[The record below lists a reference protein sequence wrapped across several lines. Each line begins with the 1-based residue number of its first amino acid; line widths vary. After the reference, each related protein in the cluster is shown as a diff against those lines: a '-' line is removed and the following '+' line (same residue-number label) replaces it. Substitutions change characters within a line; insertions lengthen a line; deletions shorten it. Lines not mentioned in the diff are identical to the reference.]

1 MGVFARCS
9 VIIYHIHNNAK
20 PRPMQRLNHF
30 FHFKDAHGAVV
41 RVCAV
46 GTFRD
51 IVIGGVISPVKAG

>member
-1 MGVFARCS
+1 
-9 VIIYHIHNNAK
+9 
-20 PRPMQRLNHF
+20 MQRLNHF